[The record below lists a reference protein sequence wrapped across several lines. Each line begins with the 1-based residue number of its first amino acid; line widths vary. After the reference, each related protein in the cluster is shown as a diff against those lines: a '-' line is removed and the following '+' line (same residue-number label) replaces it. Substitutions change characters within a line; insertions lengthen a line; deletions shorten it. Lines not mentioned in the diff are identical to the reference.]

1 MLQLEITRRESR
13 PQTVYKPTVI
23 LNMNAGSGRAGSLA
37 ESIRAILHEMN
48 SDAEVVETRSTDE
61 GRRAIQAAIQHG
73 QGPLVVCGGDG
84 TILSAANTL
93 LNAGSTL
100 PLGVV
105 PLGTGN
111 DYAAGTLGLPQD
123 MRAALQVALH
133 GRPRAIDV
141 ARVNDTWV
149 TNIFAAGLAGN
160 VAWDVQE
167 MLAAGRW
174 WARGA
179 ARYTISI
186 LRQILFYYHR
196 LPVLEIR
203 IDGKPWGTRQ
213 MLTLAAMIGPTSGGG
228 YQLTPGADPYDGLL
242 DILLMRRIP
251 RLKALQILPKTKNGR
266 HTGES
271 GVELLRAKQILIRS
285 DRPVQAHV
293 DGDPLRAGSFDIRV
307 VPAALTVMTP
317 PAVPNK

>member
-1 MLQLEITRRESR
+1 MLQLEITERENR
-13 PQTVYKPTVI
+13 PVTVYKPTVL

-37 ESIRAILHEMN
+37 ESIRSILQEMN
-48 SDAEVVETRSTDE
+48 SDAAVIETRSVAE
-61 GRRAIQAAIQHG
+61 GRRAIQAAVAHG

-84 TILSAANTL
+84 TIVSAASSL
-93 LNAGSTL
+93 LDAGSTL
-100 PLGVV
+100 PLGIV

-111 DYAAGTLGLPQD
+111 DYAWHTLGLPQND
-123 MRAALQVALH
+123 LRAALQVALH

-141 ARVNDTWV
+141 ARVNDGWI

-167 MLAAGRW
+167 ALAAGRW

-186 LRQILFYYHR
+186 LRQILFYYHC
-196 LPVLEIR
+196 LPVLEVR
-203 IDGKPWGTRQ
+203 IDGAPWGTRQ

-228 YQLTPGADPYDGLL
+228 YRLAPAADPYDGRL
-242 DILLMRRIP
+242 DILLMRRMP
-251 RLKALQILPKTKNGR
+251 RLKALQVLPKTKTGR
-266 HTGES
+266 HIGERA
-271 GVELLRAKQILIRS
+271 VEMRQARQILIRS
-285 DRPVQAHV
+285 NRPVQAHV
-293 DGDPLRAGSFDIRV
+293 DGELLHAPSFDIRI

-317 PAVPNK
+317 A